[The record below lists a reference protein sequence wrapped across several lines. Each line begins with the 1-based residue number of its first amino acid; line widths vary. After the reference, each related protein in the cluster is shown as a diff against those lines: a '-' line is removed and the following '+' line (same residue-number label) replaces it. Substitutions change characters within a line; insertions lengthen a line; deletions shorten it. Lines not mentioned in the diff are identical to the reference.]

1 MLEWLAAHAATI
13 IISAVLIVL
22 LALSVR
28 YIIKKRRSGGCV
40 GCDACS
46 GKKEGGCSACHGC
59 PPQAKPKHHCSR
71 TDSPKQS

>member
-22 LALSVR
+22 LALAVR
-28 YIIKKRRSGGCV
+28 YVIKKRRSGGCA

-46 GKKEGGCSACHGC
+46 GKEGGCSACHGC
-59 PPQAKPKHHCSR
+59 TQQAKSTHHCSR
-71 TDSPKQS
+71 TEGPKQS

>member
-22 LALSVR
+22 LALAVR
-28 YIIKKRRSGGCV
+28 YIIKKRRSGGCI

-46 GKKEGGCSACHGC
+46 GKEGGCSACRGC
-59 PPQAKPKHHCSR
+59 TSQAGHEHHCSCPGDR
-71 TDSPKQS
+71 NQS

>member
-28 YIIKKRRSGGCV
+28 YIIKKRRSGECV